1 MSLKEMME
9 FDYSKDFVVCPKPK
23 RISLLANNV
32 VLPLRL
38 FIRRIM
44 EQYLICIIIAV
55 INPHSQS
62 VSISRSTEILGLLII
77 TVLRIIPK
85 KLFHDGVKTDLEKN
99 KATLVSASDLPLS
112 ILIVGVGDADFKEM
126 DVQKDDDETVE
137 TVEQDDDDDDDDETA
152 AIEDMEK
159 PSVISDQPKE
169 TKDSRRKLQSQRR
182 TKEAKKTRSL
192 KMSRIHLK

>member
-1 MSLKEMME
+1 MCFLRKILHIDSVVTD
-9 FDYSKDFVVCPKPK
+9 FDPNICPKPK
-23 RISLLANNV
+23 RVSLLANNV

-77 TVLRIIPK
+77 TVLRIIPTLK
-85 KLFHDGVKTDLEKN
+85 KQSH
-99 KATLVSASDLPLS
+99 VSQCIRFALS

-126 DVQKDDDETVE
+126 DKDDDETVE

-169 TKDSRRKLQSQRR
+169 TKDSRRKLQIKGEQNRKKRR
-182 TKEAKKTRSL
+182 EV
-192 KMSRIHLK
+192 

>member
-1 MSLKEMME
+1 
-9 FDYSKDFVVCPKPK
+9 
-23 RISLLANNV
+23 
-32 VLPLRL
+32 
-38 FIRRIM
+38 M

-85 KLFHDGVKTDLEKN
+85 DN
-99 KATLVSASDLPLS
+99 
-112 ILIVGVGDADFKEM
+112 
-126 DVQKDDDETVE
+126 DETVE
-137 TVEQDDDDDDDDETA
+137 TVEQDDDDDDDDDETA

>member
-77 TVLRIIPK
+77 TVLRIIP
-85 KLFHDGVKTDLEKN
+85 
-99 KATLVSASDLPLS
+99 
-112 ILIVGVGDADFKEM
+112 
-126 DVQKDDDETVE
+126 
-137 TVEQDDDDDDDDETA
+137 
-152 AIEDMEK
+152 
-159 PSVISDQPKE
+159 
-169 TKDSRRKLQSQRR
+169 
-182 TKEAKKTRSL
+182 
-192 KMSRIHLK
+192 